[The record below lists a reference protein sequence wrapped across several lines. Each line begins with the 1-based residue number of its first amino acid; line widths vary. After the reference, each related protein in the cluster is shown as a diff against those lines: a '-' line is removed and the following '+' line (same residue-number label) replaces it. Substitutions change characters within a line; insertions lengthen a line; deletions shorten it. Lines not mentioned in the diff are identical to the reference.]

1 MAYPL
6 PVTPQPLV
14 PPASRPLLAV
24 GLLPALA
31 GRYHAYLPLGSIA
44 GDVLTYRD
52 LAGFG
57 WWTPVNLFA
66 ATQANVSEDAGSI
79 FEAVAAIA
87 IDASISEAYPWGT
100 PIESGDPLLMVEA
113 FTPEQPSFQYYAVRT
128 RNSDLRVT
136 TTGETIMGR
145 LARTIPPRLMDRVAD
160 ITLADTMTAQEAIQY
175 ILDQWTAE
183 YDWFAAEPTPDLR
196 LLVDEAIGNER
207 QYYVDNPDAGLITTG
222 AIVIPQET
230 EGDRDERRTMRE
242 IIDEWLAIFPGTVI
256 RANSEGRVAIV
267 PRVGPDLPET
277 PVRTLTWRDIKAI
290 SEGENDPRGI
300 TNQARVVNQGWEFR
314 GEQALLA
321 PQFTV
326 VTFPSGLDR
335 GVLESENVLPAT
347 EELQPYQPVTFTG
360 LTILEDPVEF
370 TVEIRAYGSWNRTTS
385 SQFSLEGQTS
395 DTFTLESGES
405 RLVTLVHS
413 TRGWTVRFQVRLER
427 TVDGALLA
435 TPGPDDFVGYRES
448 IAGRTYL
455 AYVVDITDATGTA
468 WVKAARSISASFGYK
483 TDDWIPAPDGSNAIQ
498 NSIATFGERPATINS
513 TIFQLTPAQAAQ
525 VARAYVLTNINPR
538 TIRDVEQSL
547 WDRYPVRFDDVGQRV
562 QLPSGEVGI
571 VEHRDYADA
580 STASSFMVTSRFSAA
595 IIHSVIDTETDWLL
609 SNSGDY
615 LLLDDG
621 APTEGA

>member
-6 PVTPQPLV
+6 AVTPQPLV

-242 IIDEWLAIFPGTVI
+242 IIDEWLAIFPGTIV
-256 RANSEGRVAIV
+256 RANSAGRLEIV
-267 PRVGPDLPET
+267 PRVGPDAPQVT
-277 PVRTLTWRDIKAI
+277 KQLTWADIKAI
-290 SEGENDPRGI
+290 SDGEDDPRGI
-300 TNQARVVNQGWEFR
+300 TNQARVVSHGYAPVE
-314 GEQALLA
+314 ETTLLA
-321 PQFTV
+321 PSFV
-326 VTFPSGLDR
+326 VLTAPLGISRAL
-335 GVLESENVLPAT
+335 LESQEVLPDDR
-347 EELQPYQPVTFTG
+347 EEMQPWTPQRFIALGTGADVTVDVT
-360 LTILEDPVEF
+360 
-370 TVEIRAYGSWNRTTS
+370 IRAYGSWNRTTAS
-385 SQFSLEGQTS
+385 AFSLEGTQARTV
-395 DTFTLESGES
+395 TLAPGES
-405 RLVTLVHS
+405 KDVTIQHS
-413 TRGWTVRFQVRLER
+413 SRSQTVTARFVVTR
-427 TVDGALLA
+427 DGADYVSVNA
-435 TPGPDDFVGYRES
+435 PYGIPQWAENPF
-448 IAGRTYL
+448 GRTYF
-455 AYVVDITDATGTA
+455 AYTLDVDAEGTA
-468 WVKAARSISASFGYK
+468 WVKSNRQITGQFGYLPGD
-483 TDDWIPAPDGSNAIQ
+483 TLPGPDGSDALAD
-498 NSIATFGERPATINS
+498 SIALYGERGATINS
-513 TIFQLTPAQAAQ
+513 SIFQLEPEVAKM
-525 VARAYVLTNINPR
+525 VARAYVLQNISPR
-538 TIRDVEQSL
+538 TVRDIDQTL
-547 WDRYPVRFDDVGQRV
+547 WRAYPVRFDDIGRPIE
-562 QLPSGEVGI
+562 LPNGEVAI
-571 VEHRDYADA
+571 VEHRDYALT
-580 STASSFMVTSRFSAA
+580 STESTLASSSAFSAVVT
-595 IIHSVIDTETDWLL
+595 HSVIDATTPWLHFA
-609 SNSGDY
+609 NGEFFT
-615 LLLDDG
+615 LDDG
-621 APTEGA
+621 ALVEES